1 MRTAAQ
7 TTISLVFILALSLQA
22 QPVNQSAIDLA
33 RDEALR
39 RQEATLR
46 MGAYLTNA
54 MAARK
59 KNDISGAASLYQEA
73 AKLLGDTQVGNPAVD
88 AERRE
93 VIAGLDET
101 RETLARQYMKRG
113 ELPAASDQVN
123 SALNVDPDN
132 KKLRT
137 LRMEIDQAVEMQF
150 GHAPD
155 VQMRNRIAGINWTN
169 LQAETLV
176 QNGKL
181 LYEMGQLDE
190 AEKVLLQALNL
201 EPANTAAPYFLDLLK
216 EARYMT
222 DARNRERDT
231 KTELEMVER
240 TWLISTSAERLPQPN
255 DYARSK
261 EIHTGTGRQVVMH
274 KLQEIKLVQMPGTFG
289 EDLEKGLPLS
299 AVLRNLKAISITNDL
314 EKTGINFLYNPH
326 SGGSAAGAADD
337 AAAGLTGAAPP
348 DAETIQIK
356 INPALD
362 NLTLLELLNAICME
376 ADKPINY
383 SVVDLGVEFFVKPET
398 MALMEERNF
407 HVDPNTFVQGMGG
420 VTISGISGMANTTG
434 GNNGY
439 GGGGYGGSGYGGY
452 GGMGGYGGGMMGG
465 YGGMQGGYGGMQ
477 GGYGGYGGGMQG
489 GYGGYGGGMQ
499 GGYGGYGG
507 GMQGGYGGMGGYGG
521 GMGGYGGYGGGY
533 GGGGMGQVQG
543 SVTYPSVDT
552 SSIPYLTSK
561 TPTSVANQ
569 PVIAY
574 FSAIGINLSA
584 TNNNGAFVIFNER
597 TGDILIRATVEQLDI
612 VERVIELLN
621 KIPQEVQVDTKFCSV
636 DQTDSKGLNFG
647 MNLGNFSVGHGSVG
661 IEGGT
666 APSYQGNPTVNNPSG
681 VFPGPGPVGSNP
693 GQIAPSAS
701 DTDLTAGLRSIA
713 PGAPSSATAPATI
726 ATITGILTDPQ
737 FRMTIN
743 AIEQRAGSDLL
754 AAPRVTTESGRQ
766 AHVSVND
773 IISIVS
779 SVSLPTSTTVT
790 TSGLGGTTTAGNAL
804 NQISYST
811 TPFTSGPALDI
822 LPTISADGYSIQ
834 MVLIPSLT
842 EFVGYDSPGQFV
854 PESQVANA
862 STIGVPITA
871 VLPLPHYRVR
881 QVITA
886 VNVWDGQTI
895 MLGGLI
901 SESIAKLKDKVPV
914 LGDLPLLGRFFQS
927 VYSYSD
933 KENLM
938 VFVTA
943 TIIDPAGNR
952 VHTDEEM
959 PFARNSIPPQPPQ
972 P

>member
-7 TTISLVFILALSLQA
+7 TTIGLVFILAFSLQA
-22 QPVNQSAIDLA
+22 QTVNQSAIDLA

-39 RQEATLR
+39 RQEATVR
-46 MGAYLTNA
+46 MEAYLRDA
-54 MAARK
+54 SAARK
-59 KNDISGAASLYQEA
+59 KNDISVAASLYQEA
-73 AKLLGDTQVGNPAVD
+73 AKLLGDTQVGNAKVD
-88 AERRE
+88 AEKKE

-101 RETLARQYMKRG
+101 RETLARLYMKRG
-113 ELPAASDQVN
+113 ELPAAGDQVN
-123 SALNVDPDN
+123 SALNVDPEN

-137 LRMEIDQAVEMQF
+137 LRIEIDQAVAMQF

-155 VQMRNRIAGINWTN
+155 EEMMSRIAGINRTN
-169 LQAETLV
+169 LEAATLV

-190 AEKVLLQALNL
+190 AERVLLQALDL

-240 TWLISTSAERLPQPN
+240 TWLISTSSDKLPKPN
-255 DYARSK
+255 PYIRNLD
-261 EIHTGTGRQVVMH
+261 IHTGPGRQTVMR
-274 KLQEIKLVQMPGTFG
+274 KLTEIKLAQMPGTFG

-326 SGGSAAGAADD
+326 SGGSGASGTDD

-362 NLTLLELLNAICME
+362 NLNLLQLLDAVCLV

-420 VTISGISGMANTTG
+420 VTISGISGQANVTG
-434 GNNGY
+434 GGNGGFGGGGYGGQGGY
-439 GGGGYGGSGYGGY
+439 GGGGYGGQ
-452 GGMGGYGGGMMGG
+452 GGYGGGG
-465 YGGMQGGYGGMQ
+465 YGGQGGYGGGQ
-477 GGYGGYGGGMQG
+477 
-489 GYGGYGGGMQ
+489 
-499 GGYGGYGG
+499 
-507 GMQGGYGGMGGYGG
+507 
-521 GMGGYGGYGGGY
+521 GGYGGGY
-533 GGGGMGQVQG
+533 GGGGYGGGGYGGGGQVQG
-543 SVTYPSVDT
+543 SVTFPTVDT

-561 TPTSVANQ
+561 TPTSVANM

-666 APSYQGNPTVNNPSG
+666 APSYQGNPTINNPSG
-681 VFPGPGPVGSNP
+681 VFPGPGPVGANA

-713 PGAPSSATAPATI
+713 PGAPSAATAPATI

-779 SVSLPTSTTVT
+779 SVTLPTSTSVT
-790 TSGLGGTTTAGNAL
+790 TTGLGGTTTAGNAL

-959 PFARNSIPPQPPQ
+959 PFAMNTIPKQPTQ